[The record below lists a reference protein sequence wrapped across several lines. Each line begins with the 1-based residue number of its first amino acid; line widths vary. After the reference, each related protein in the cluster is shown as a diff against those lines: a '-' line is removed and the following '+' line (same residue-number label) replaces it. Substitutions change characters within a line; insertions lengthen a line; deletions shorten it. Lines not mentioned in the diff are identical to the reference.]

1 MDVLQPTAELDSP
14 VIESLDPADRQK
26 VVAHYDRVTPLIA
39 SAFGEI
45 PLTTLFLPDGFDGD
59 EVRVGRLHKPAP
71 PAIPTVQVQ
80 TLGGRFPFVALTAK
94 SMLWEIH
101 RGAFGFES

>member
-1 MDVLQPTAELDSP
+1 MYCSQRPNSTAPSSSP
-14 VIESLDPADRQK
+14 STPWTGKKSLRTTIE
-26 VVAHYDRVTPLIA
+26 VAPLIA
-39 SAFGEI
+39 SAFDEI

-71 PAIPTVQVQ
+71 FAIPTVQVQ
-80 TLGGRFPFVALTAK
+80 TLEGPFPFVALTAK

-101 RGAFGFES
+101 RGAFGFEP